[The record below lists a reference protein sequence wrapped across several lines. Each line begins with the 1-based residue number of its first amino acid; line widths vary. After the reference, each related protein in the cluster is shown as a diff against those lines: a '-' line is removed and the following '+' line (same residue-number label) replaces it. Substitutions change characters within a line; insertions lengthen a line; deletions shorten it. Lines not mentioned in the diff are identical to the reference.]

1 MEKTLWSLSIM
12 VILQGHNAATQ
23 CHKET
28 KKTTGIRSWYLY
40 VPKLLSTLRRT
51 EWLLE
56 QSISKDFNSVLDMAD
71 IFESAVVT
79 ASMSNSE
86 S

>member
-1 MEKTLWSLSIM
+1 M
-12 VILQGHNAATQ
+12 VILQGHNATTQ

-28 KKTTGIRSWYLY
+28 KRTTRIRSWYLY

-56 QSISKDFNSVLDMAD
+56 QSISEDFNSVLDMAD

-79 ASMSNSE
+79 ASMSNSK

>member
-1 MEKTLWSLSIM
+1 M
-12 VILQGHNAATQ
+12 VILQGHNATTQ

-28 KKTTGIRSWYLY
+28 KRITGFRSWYLY
-40 VPKLLSTLRRT
+40 VLKPLSTLQRT